1 MLICF
6 NWTKHVDKN
15 KEQIIKKDKYLKSQ
29 TAVKEPLTKP
39 Q

>member
-15 KEQIIKKDKYLKSQ
+15 KEQIKKDKYLKSQ

>member
-1 MLICF
+1 MLICY
-6 NWTKHVDKN
+6 NWTKRVDKN
-15 KEQIIKKDKYLKSQ
+15 KEQIIKDKYLKSQ